1 VAIANTFT
9 SSLRGYDIIGR
20 YGGEEFL
27 LILPQTNTEDA
38 GELIERL
45 RQSIADLS
53 FAGTQGK
60 RVTISVGMI
69 AYLHG
74 IKIDADAMIRC
85 ADDALYRAKANGR
98 DRIEWGNCTTIL
110 NSINST

>member
-1 VAIANTFT
+1 A
-9 SSLRGYDIIGR
+9 GR

-27 LILPQTNTEDA
+27 LILPQTSMDES

-69 AYLHG
+69 AYQHG
-74 IKIDADAMIRC
+74 IKMDANAMIRC
-85 ADDALYRAKANGR
+85 ADAALYRAKANGR

-110 NSINST
+110 KSTKST